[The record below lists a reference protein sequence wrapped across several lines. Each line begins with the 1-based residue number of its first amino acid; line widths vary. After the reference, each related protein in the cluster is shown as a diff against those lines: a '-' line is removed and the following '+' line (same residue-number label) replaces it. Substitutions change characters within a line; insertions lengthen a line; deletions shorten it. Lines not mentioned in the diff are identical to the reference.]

1 MARTRL
7 RIWIVALGMVACGS
21 SSLSPAAARLKEGEE
36 SDLTDCT
43 QLERVSGT
51 ASDDDKN
58 AQEHAKNQARERA
71 AAIGAT
77 HIRWIIPCCTSV
89 EAQAYKCD
97 VPAD

>member
-1 MARTRL
+1 L
-7 RIWIVALGMVACGS
+7 RIWIGTLCLVACGS
-21 SSLSPAAARLKEGEE
+21 KSLSPAAARLHEGEE
-36 SDLTDCT
+36 SDLTDCQ
-43 QLERVSGT
+43 QLERVTGT
-51 ASDDDKN
+51 ASNDDKN

-97 VPAD
+97 VPEDDSPL